1 MGRAGMKA
9 ALRVGSIVKNKI
21 EEIGHG
27 EMERQQKQSRE
38 DELKEM
44 VDNEV
49 MSNRL
54 EEEADPQ
61 KESDDS
67 AASPTSSRRME
78 V

>member
-1 MGRAGMKA
+1 MKA

-44 VDNEV
+44 VDDEV

-54 EEEADPQ
+54 EEEAEP
-61 KESDDS
+61 
-67 AASPTSSRRME
+67 ASPTSSRRME

>member
-1 MGRAGMKA
+1 MKA

-27 EMERQQKQSRE
+27 EMERQQKQSQE

-54 EEEADPQ
+54 EEEAEPQ

-67 AASPTSSRRME
+67 AGAASPTSSRRME

>member
-1 MGRAGMKA
+1 MKA

-27 EMERQQKQSRE
+27 GMERQQKQSHE

-54 EEEADPQ
+54 EEEAEPQ
-61 KESDDS
+61 KESDS

>member
-1 MGRAGMKA
+1 MKA

-44 VDNEV
+44 VDDEV

-54 EEEADPQ
+54 EEEAEPQ
-61 KESDDS
+61 KES

>member
-1 MGRAGMKA
+1 MKA

-54 EEEADPQ
+54 EEEAEPQ
-61 KESDDS
+61 KESDDKS

>member
-1 MGRAGMKA
+1 MKA

-38 DELKEM
+38 GELKEM
-44 VDNEV
+44 VDDEV

-54 EEEADPQ
+54 EEEAEPQ

-67 AASPTSSRRME
+67 AASPTSSRQME

>member
-1 MGRAGMKA
+1 MKA

-27 EMERQQKQSRE
+27 EMERQQNQSRE
-38 DELKEM
+38 DELTEM

-54 EEEADPQ
+54 EEEAEPK
-61 KESDDS
+61 KESDD
-67 AASPTSSRRME
+67 APSPTSSRRME

>member
-1 MGRAGMKA
+1 MKA

-54 EEEADPQ
+54 EEEAEPQ
-61 KESDDS
+61 KESDD